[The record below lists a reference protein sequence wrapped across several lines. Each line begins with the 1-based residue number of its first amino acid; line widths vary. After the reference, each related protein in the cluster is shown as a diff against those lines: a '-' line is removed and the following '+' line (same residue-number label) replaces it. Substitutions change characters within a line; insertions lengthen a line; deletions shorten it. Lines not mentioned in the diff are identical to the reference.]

1 MEDLLTDAGNKAD
14 VAIGAASA
22 GASWFTSKLDWWKNH
37 PNKLVKVGV
46 AVGVF
51 IGVALI
57 LTLIN
62 QAFV

>member
-1 MEDLLTDAGNKAD
+1 MEDITGDIGGKVE

-22 GASWFTSKLDWWKNH
+22 CAAWLTGKLDWWKNH

>member
-1 MEDLLTDAGNKAD
+1 MEDLISDAGGKVE

-22 GASWFTSKLDWWKNH
+22 GASWLTSKLDWWKNH

-51 IGVALI
+51 IGVAL
-57 LTLIN
+57 TLSLIT
-62 QAFV
+62 APFT